1 MEDPRWPGY
10 RHNIHSF
17 FHRAL
22 DQMPWYRELEL
33 ERRGAEYLEPELNV
47 ALLLKSGDALC
58 WWSEFERTA
67 ESFAQFSARDAATLR
82 AYLAHMSLRLSSWSA
97 VHHDEATTARWLAH
111 SQMWLNR
118 A

>member
-33 ERRGAEYLEPELNV
+33 ERRGARYGV
-47 ALLLKSGDALC
+47 ATMCVGFGQAIAAVI
-58 WWSEFERTA
+58 ER
-67 ESFAQFSARDAATLR
+67 L
-82 AYLAHMSLRLSSWSA
+82 
-97 VHHDEATTARWLAH
+97 
-111 SQMWLNR
+111 
-118 A
+118 